1 MIHVTLAPGRWA
13 SSQGPPHAAALKGA
27 EIGWPFL
34 RVTNTVRLGI
44 DVDRSDLAK
53 VDAPRSAER
62 ERTRTKVGDVLVSIT
77 ANLGAVAVVPPDL
90 AGANVSQHV
99 ALLRADSNVCDS
111 RWLAWTI
118 QTPMFRSAL
127 TTSGYG
133 GTKVGLGLGEVGSLR
148 VPTIQLERQG
158 ELAAAAAAA
167 NDRRQELSV
176 AIMAQIR
183 LLQERKRALI
193 TAAVTGEFDVTTA
206 SGRGVA

>member
-53 VDAPRSAER
+53 VDAPRSAEL

-133 GTKVGLGLGEVGSLR
+133 ADSPLAGAEAGADHGCGDGRVRRDDSFREGSRMTMPAPWNLMVSGLLGPH
-148 VPTIQLERQG
+148 PT
-158 ELAAAAAAA
+158 
-167 NDRRQELSV
+167 RRRLPAPPPV
-176 AIMAQIR
+176 IR
-183 LLQERKRALI
+183 GAPEPAPR
-193 TAAVTGEFDVTTA
+193 
-206 SGRGVA
+206 RG